1 MRTLKS
7 LLSVQGILRKDQIVG
22 PIPSSKEVYKR
33 TFKIAWPSATEAT
46 LISLIGAIDMM
57 MVGQFGAG
65 SIAAIG
71 ITNQPKF
78 ILMSVVLALN
88 IGLTVIVSRRKGQ
101 KDHESANRT
110 VRNAIV
116 ISIILSAIF
125 MTLGFVFAEPILR
138 FSGATSDY
146 IGLSVDYFRIVMV
159 GTFFFCISLTIT
171 SAQRGAGNT
180 KISMKTNITA
190 NIVNVIL
197 NYLLINGIWIFPRL
211 EVRGAALATA
221 IGNIVAMIIAI
232 YSISHSKDFLRLS
245 LKQDW
250 RLDKKTV
257 WSIVDIS
264 KTALVEQ
271 IFLRIGFLTYAKAVA
286 GLGTIAFA
294 THQVAINVMTIS
306 FAIGDG
312 LSIAN
317 SSLVGQSLGARRP
330 DMAILY
336 GKVSQRIG
344 VLISIVLG
352 LLIAIFRSNI
362 IQLFNRDPQI
372 VELGSQI
379 LLVLAVIMLFQIA
392 QVITIGSLRGAGD
405 VRFVAM
411 ISLVSVTFMR
421 PILTYLFAYTI
432 GLGLIGAWISVLM
445 DQVIRYLIGKWRF
458 TQAKWTRIEV

>member
-1 MRTLKS
+1 
-7 LLSVQGILRKDQIVG
+7 
-22 PIPSSKEVYKR
+22 
-33 TFKIAWPSATEAT
+33 
-46 LISLIGAIDMM
+46 
-57 MVGQFGAG
+57 
-65 SIAAIG
+65 
-71 ITNQPKF
+71 
-78 ILMSVVLALN
+78 
-88 IGLTVIVSRRKGQ
+88 
-101 KDHESANRT
+101 
-110 VRNAIV
+110 
-116 ISIILSAIF
+116 